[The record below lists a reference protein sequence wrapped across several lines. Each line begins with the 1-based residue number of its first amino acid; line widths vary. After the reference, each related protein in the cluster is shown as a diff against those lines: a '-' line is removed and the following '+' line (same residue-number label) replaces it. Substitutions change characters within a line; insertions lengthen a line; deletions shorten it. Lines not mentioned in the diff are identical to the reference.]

1 MITKK
6 VELGLFKSAVP
17 NLNVDHVKSFKAR
30 AITMTRII

>member
-17 NLNVDHVKSFKAR
+17 NLSVDHVKSLKAR